1 MLLRHKRQKFY
12 DVKFRLEVYLE
23 NKRQPII
30 MLVDTEN
37 QIDQFFAKLSAPVD
51 ADNQGNSFFKFGQLI
66 FNRKLVRY
74 AVFEEV
80 EKKVQKSY

>member
-1 MLLRHKRQKFY
+1 MLLRHKQPKVY
-12 DVKFRLEVYLE
+12 KVMYRLEVYLE
-23 NKRQPII
+23 NKRQPIV
-30 MLVDTEN
+30 MLLDSEN
-37 QIDQFFAKLSAPVD
+37 QIDQFYAKLAAPID

-74 AVFEEV
+74 AIYEEV